1 VNPTIAVL
9 ITYYN
14 EGELLRRC
22 LNSVRAQSVQVDEI
36 WVYDDASQDPAALH
50 VPVEMGVKVVR
61 GEKNHGP
68 AYGRNKLLEST
79 ACEYVH
85 FHDADDWFHPDW
97 CRTVKNALAEEAVD
111 AVYTEVSSIRQ
122 GAPVSDAVLGLRQ
135 VSIGEEFV
143 KFCIHGVILVPA
155 GTYRRSTVLQV
166 GGYRV
171 DLAQSEDYDFHL
183 RLLAQGIQYRIL
195 SEPLV
200 VIDLRE
206 HSRSAD
212 QVSCWASLGASI
224 EGVNSKFPPRYL
236 PEFVERLAEAGCR
249 LLRLGADAE
258 AERTFRLAYAL
269 GRPRFRKEPFLF
281 QILAVLFS
289 ARSAVR
295 VAAWYRRTV
304 REAARAGPS
313 VEGQR

>member
-1 VNPTIAVL
+1 MNPTVAVL
-9 ITYYN
+9 ITYHN

-22 LNSVRAQSVQVDEI
+22 LDSVRAQSVPVNEI

-50 VPVEMGVKVVR
+50 VPDDMGIRVVR
-61 GEKNHGP
+61 GEENRGP

-79 ACEYVH
+79 ACQYVH

-97 CRTVKNALAEEAVD
+97 CRAVKNALAEDGID
-111 AVYTEVSSIRQ
+111 AVYTEVSSIRK
-122 GAPVSDAVLGLRQ
+122 GALISDAVLGLREAAA
-135 VSIGEEFV
+135 EEFV

-155 GTYRRSTVLQV
+155 GTYLRSTALQV

-171 DLAQSEDYDFHL
+171 NLPQSEDYDFQL
-183 RLLAQGIQYRIL
+183 RLLAQEIRYRIL
-195 SEPLV
+195 PEPLV

-212 QVSCWASLGASI
+212 RVSCWASLGDSI
-224 EGVNSKFPPRYL
+224 ESVHTKFPPRYL

-258 AERTFRLAYAL
+258 AERIFRLAYAL
-269 GRPRFRKEPFLF
+269 GRPRFRKEPVLF
-281 QILAVLFS
+281 QILALLFS
-289 ARSAVR
+289 ARSAEH

-304 REAARAGPS
+304 PEGAR
-313 VEGQR
+313 QRVVQWRS